1 MRNNPEYM
9 LAREVSYYLKL
20 QYPDVLFRFDMA
32 GLNLSKSQA
41 GMNKA
46 IQNGRGF
53 PDLVIY
59 AASGNKA
66 ENIDN
71 MWKALMIE
79 LKPEGTRLKK
89 KDESWASEHL
99 AEQAAVHRQ
108 LVIKG
113 YYACFACGFDEV
125 DRLIKMYSNPGELVA
140 DPFGGVCT
148 TGVRALKHGRKT
160 ILTELNETY
169 AKCGNQYL
177 KEEELKRDVPTLFDL
192 LTEEN
197 KEA

>member
-1 MRNNPEYM
+1 MRTNPEYL
-9 LAREVSYYLKL
+9 LAREVSYYLKM

-59 AASGNKA
+59 AGSGNKA
-66 ENIDN
+66 EHIPNI
-71 MWKALMIE
+71 WKALMIE

-89 KDESWASEHL
+89 KNDTWASEHL
-99 AEQAAVHRQ
+99 EEQAGVHRQ
-108 LVIKG
+108 LVSKG

-125 DRLIKMYSNPGELVA
+125 KSVIDRYL
-140 DPFGGVCT
+140 
-148 TGVRALKHGRKT
+148 
-160 ILTELNETY
+160 
-169 AKCGNQYL
+169 GN
-177 KEEELKRDVPTLFDL
+177 RI
-192 LTEEN
+192 
-197 KEA
+197 